1 MGIGESDWLAEEYRR
16 EGRVITSEA
25 ARRLAKE
32 HLLDCD
38 SHQLKRQHQEDC
50 AASQLKRDSRKK
62 TAPPG
67 RKKPVEQEA
76 LRSGG
81 SLLELLRQMSIE
93 LK

>member
-38 SHQLKRQHQEDC
+38 SHQLKREHREDC

-67 RKKPVEQEA
+67 REKSVGHEVLK
-76 LRSGG
+76 SSG
-81 SLLELLRQMSIE
+81 SLLELLRQIFIE